1 MDNND
6 AQGFVW
12 TTVLE
17 NAQQTTGGNNTR
29 DRIFLLSYA
38 EANQYL
44 DVQSWDIDGA
54 DQNMKSRTSPTA
66 YALQAG
72 TWTSDNFK
80 TADGAAA
87 GWWWLRSPG
96 FLQSDAAYVDYD
108 GALYSRDAY
117 YDGGGVRPAFWLNL
131 ESDIF

>member
-1 MDNND
+1 MKNEIVQKI
-6 AQGFVW
+6 AEHLEHAKSKHPLFCVRICGEG
-12 TTVLE
+12 TTLE
-17 NAQQTTGGNNTR
+17 NVKA
-29 DRIFLLSYA
+29 LL
-38 EANQYL
+38 
-44 DVQSWDIDGA
+44 
-54 DQNMKSRTSPTA
+54 KRSRENR
-66 YALQAG
+66 
-72 TWTSDNFK
+72 DNFK